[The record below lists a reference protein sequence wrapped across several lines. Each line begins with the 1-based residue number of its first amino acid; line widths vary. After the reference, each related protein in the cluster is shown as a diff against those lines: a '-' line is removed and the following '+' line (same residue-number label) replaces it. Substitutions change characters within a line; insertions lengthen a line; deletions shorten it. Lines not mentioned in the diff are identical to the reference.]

1 MGGASPTYRNFNPN
15 LEEKLGYD
23 PNKESAAIGGTSSSN
38 GESDGGSSTTKK
50 YYVMVSHFMDGEDN
64 MWDLIRYNLLNNGT
78 ITLERKSP
86 HYICEFESFNIT
98 GQKTETISTKLKTD
112 LKIKVIFPK
121 KYIFLHV
128 SQVWWDYHFKGQKLL
143 DAWHREQGGKQMTGL
158 RIRWQMQNNI
168 QQHIR

>member
-15 LEEKLGYD
+15 LEEELGYD

-38 GESDGGSSTTKK
+38 EESNEGSGTTKK

-112 LKIKVIFPK
+112 LKIKVIFRLRLLSK
-121 KYIFLHV
+121 EIYIFTCFSGVVGLP
-128 SQVWWDYHFKGQKLL
+128 F
-143 DAWHREQGGKQMTGL
+143 QGSKAA
-158 RIRWQMQNNI
+158 
-168 QQHIR
+168 